1 MAKRPP
7 RTQADDLSTSVPPG
21 AKAKARPAVQRKVGT
36 AGVHGSA
43 PDERPETIFRHLND
57 AQQSPGDD
65 AAAGDAPSARGDQQ
79 ARTSEPADEDIRRRA
94 YQMYLERG
102 GGHGE
107 DLDDWVRAE
116 QELKTKP

>member
-1 MAKRPP
+1 
-7 RTQADDLSTSVPPG
+7 VPPG
-21 AKAKARPAVQRKVGT
+21 AKAKARPKVQRELGT
-36 AGVHGSA
+36 PGAG
-43 PDERPETIFRHLND
+43 PDEVTSDTPASRPEAISRHLND
-57 AQQSPGDD
+57 AQRSPGDD
-65 AAAGDAPSARGDQQ
+65 AAAGDARSARGDQRV
-79 ARTSEPADEDIRRRA
+79 RTSEPTDEDIRRRA